1 MKRIFYMLL
10 SLLCF
15 SLTACTVYDES
26 EQQPQHQGANSSAPW
41 QGRFAIE
48 LTGNGTQPLTTT
60 LLVTGSEIPCG
71 QLPGASG
78 AIVTFYL
85 HTGSSG
91 TTEYFDL
98 TQKENATAP
107 KWVAVYQKKTGLWS
121 GVVTL
126 NGASYPFTAT
136 KRIL

>member
-48 LTGNGTQPLTTT
+48 LTGNSTQPLTTT
-60 LLVTGSEIPCG
+60 LLVTGSEITFG
-71 QLPGASG
+71 QLLGASG
-78 AIVTFYL
+78 TIVTFYL

-91 TTEYFDL
+91 TTEYFEL
-98 TQKENATAP
+98 TQKENTTAP

-136 KRIL
+136 KRVL

>member
-60 LLVTGSEIPCG
+60 LLVTGSEITFG

-78 AIVTFYL
+78 TIVTFYL

-91 TTEYFDL
+91 TTEYFEL

-126 NGASYPFTAT
+126 NGTSYPFIAT

>member
-60 LLVTGSEIPCG
+60 LLVTGSEITFG

-78 AIVTFYL
+78 PVVTIYL

-91 TTEYFDL
+91 STEYFDL

>member
-1 MKRIFYMLL
+1 MLL

-48 LTGNGTQPLTTT
+48 LTGNSTQPLTTT
-60 LLVTGSEIPCG
+60 LLVTGSEITFG

-78 AIVTFYL
+78 TIVTFYL

-91 TTEYFDL
+91 TTEYFEL
-98 TQKENATAP
+98 TQKENTTAP

-136 KRIL
+136 KRVL

>member
-1 MKRIFYMLL
+1 MFYMLL

-48 LTGNGTQPLTTT
+48 LTGNSTQPLTTT
-60 LLVTGSEIPCG
+60 LLVTGSEITFG

-78 AIVTFYL
+78 TIVTFYL

-91 TTEYFDL
+91 TTEYFEL